1 MRATPVRSCLLFAFG
16 AAVVAQTPAPP
27 SPLVERVGDTAF
39 IQLQADS
46 FKQLDARH
54 QALAYWLT
62 QASIAIDPIVYDQM
76 SQYGLRE
83 KRLLEETLAHPS
95 GVSPDAL
102 PKIRAFALLFWA
114 NRGNHNEQTAQK
126 FLQ

>member
-46 FKQLDARH
+46 FRQLDARH

-62 QASIAIDPIVYDQM
+62 QAAMAIDPIIYDQR
-76 SQYGLRE
+76 SAYGVRE
-83 KRLLEETLAHPS
+83 KRRLEGIMREPESVPPATRAR
-95 GVSPDAL
+95 
-102 PKIRAFALLFWA
+102 IRSYA
-114 NRGNHNEQTAQK
+114 
-126 FLQ
+126 